1 MRLWVLSDLHVS
13 PRAARAATMFADA
26 MPSADVAVVA
36 GDLCEGAEDA
46 ITFLARTITLT
57 MPVVY
62 TLGNHEFY
70 GEYLEEAR
78 RTARA
83 WAARTSNLYLLDD
96 DEVIINGVRFVGS
109 TLWTNYA
116 LYSHGERAR
125 QPASMAIAGRLLAD
139 HSQILMEPVQTG
151 FIARNFSPR
160 DALTLHEQSVA
171 FLDQA
176 LARTHLG
183 STVVVTHHAP
193 HPQSVSKR
201 FENHPL
207 TPAFV
212 SDLSS
217 LIDRHQPDVWIHGH
231 THQPFDYLVEPLGG
245 TATRVICNPRGY
257 LNENPSF
264 NSRLV
269 VEV

>member
-13 PRAARAATMFADA
+13 SRVARTAAMFPDA
-26 MPSADVAVVA
+26 VPSADIAVMA
-36 GDLCEGAEDA
+36 GDLCEGVEDA
-46 ITFLARTITLT
+46 ITFLARTITRT

-62 TLGNHEFY
+62 TLGNHEYY

-83 WAARTSNLYLLDD
+83 WARRTPNLYLLDD
-96 DEVIINGVRFVGS
+96 DEAIINGVRFVGS

-116 LYSHGERAR
+116 IYSHGERAR
-125 QPASMAIAGRLLAD
+125 QTAAMGIAGRLLAD
-139 HSQILMEPVQTG
+139 HGQILMQPAQTG

-160 DALTLHEQSVA
+160 DALALHEQSVA

-176 LARTHLG
+176 LTRPHHG
-183 STVVVTHHAP
+183 PTVVVTHHAP
-193 HPQSVSKR
+193 HPKSVSKR
-201 FENHPL
+201 FADDPL

-231 THQPFDYLVEPLGG
+231 THQPFDYLVEPLEG
-245 TATRVICNPRGY
+245 TTTRVICNPRGY
-257 LNENPSF
+257 LSETPSF
-264 NSRLV
+264 NFRLV
-269 VEV
+269 IDV